1 MAEEVLDAASDMG
14 EPDSGQTN
22 KEDAETGEATSPGP
36 TPPEEAAPAAD
47 AVAVDPAAV
56 GDAEAVPAEDPKPIL
71 LWRPARFERQ
81 GQRRHDHR
89 PRHGRGPAEA
99 ATEPGERPAQQ
110 RQDGRPPFRGR
121 REGGEGA
128 DSAGGKPKFDRSRFK
143 GPPKPQGEGGRPD
156 YQKSDFRKGKRE
168 DGRSENRGPK
178 PAFQPRPRE
187 ERPAKVDPLS
197 PFAKLAA
204 LRDQLQPKK

>member
-1 MAEEVLDAASDMG
+1 VVTDASSVTPEAPGTDAPVVEE
-14 EPDSGQTN
+14 
-22 KEDAETGEATSPGP
+22 
-36 TPPEEAAPAAD
+36 
-47 AVAVDPAAV
+47 
-56 GDAEAVPAEDPKPIL
+56 PKPIL

-99 ATEPGERPAQQ
+99 ATEPGDRPAQQ

-168 DGRSENRGPK
+168 DGRNENRGPK

>member
-1 MAEEVLDAASDMG
+1 VNA
-14 EPDSGQTN
+14 EPD
-22 KEDAETGEATSPGP
+22 APAVV
-36 TPPEEAAPAAD
+36 EAATP
-47 AVAVDPAAV
+47 V
-56 GDAEAVPAEDPKPIL
+56 EEPKPIL

-99 ATEPGERPAQQ
+99 GAETGAQTGAETGGRPAQRQ
-110 RQDGRPPFRGR
+110 REGGRPPFQGR
-121 REGGEGA
+121 REAGDGA
-128 DSAGGKPKFDRSRFK
+128 NAAGKPKFNRDRYR

-156 YQKSDFRKGKRE
+156 FRKGKPQ
-168 DGRSENRGPK
+168 DGRPERGPK

-187 ERPAKVDPLS
+187 ERPAQIDPLS

>member
-1 MAEEVLDAASDMG
+1 MQANRQRRCRPSSTA
-14 EPDSGQTN
+14 SGQ
-22 KEDAETGEATSPGP
+22 PLCRL
-36 TPPEEAAPAAD
+36 EAAPVSTD
-47 AVAVDPAAV
+47 APETDPIEP
-56 GDAEAVPAEDPKPIL
+56 EAPAEEPKPIL
-71 LWRPARFERQ
+71 LWRPGRFERQ

-89 PRHGRGPAEA
+89 PRHGRGPAGAGAETGA
-99 ATEPGERPAQQ
+99 EIGDPPTQ
-110 RQDGRPPFRGR
+110 RQREGGRPPFQGR

-128 DSAGGKPKFDRSRFK
+128 DAAGKPKFNRDRYK

-156 YQKSDFRKGKRE
+156 FRKGKPQE
-168 DGRSENRGPK
+168 GRNENRGPK

-187 ERPAKVDPLS
+187 ERPAQIDPLS